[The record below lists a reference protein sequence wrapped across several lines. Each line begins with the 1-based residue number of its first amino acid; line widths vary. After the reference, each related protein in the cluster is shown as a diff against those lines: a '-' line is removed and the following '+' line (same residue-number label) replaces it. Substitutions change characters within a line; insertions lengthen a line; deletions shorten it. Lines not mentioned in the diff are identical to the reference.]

1 MVVKI
6 LDQTGGGKITNEI
19 SVTFSRERLTVK
31 DIIEARVNK
40 EVELYNRKLPD
51 YFSGLIQPSSAESTL
66 NGYRMKDRKKI
77 DAEKQIYV
85 ALDAFLKNGF
95 FMLVDDK
102 QVESLDQEVLVSSNT
117 TISFVKLTPL
127 VGG

>member
-6 LDQTGGGKITNEI
+6 LDQTGAGKITNEI

-31 DIIEARVNK
+31 DIIEARVSE
-40 EVELYNRKLPD
+40 EVELYNKKLPD
-51 YFSGLIQPSSAESTL
+51 YFSGLIQPPSAESTL

-95 FMLVDDK
+95 FMLIDNK
-102 QVESLDQEVLVSSNT
+102 QVESLEQEVLVSSNT

>member
-6 LDQTGGGKITNEI
+6 LDQTGAGKITNEI
-19 SVTFSRERLTVK
+19 SVTFSSERLTVK
-31 DIIEARVNK
+31 DIIEARVSE
-40 EVELYNRKLPD
+40 EVALYNKKLPD
-51 YFSGLIQPSSAESTL
+51 YFSGLIQPAAAESTL

-85 ALDAFLKNGF
+85 ALNAFLKNGF
-95 FMLVDDK
+95 FMLIDNK
-102 QVESLDQEVLVSSNT
+102 QVESLEQEVLVSSNT
-117 TISFVKLTPL
+117 SISFVKLTPL